1 MEEFLHNQIFI
12 IKIINIK
19 FLKYSKNNKNI
30 NE

>member
-1 MEEFLHNQIFI
+1 MEEFFHNQILI